1 MTFRDKK
8 TLGHFDLES
17 TELLIRTSMQGVGAV
32 FLEKLLNSDKGK
44 KTTEEYAQLKEYRNK
59 TLQTVL
65 GKVVVK
71 RAYYYDKKTK
81 TDQRQL

>member
-1 MTFRDKK
+1 
-8 TLGHFDLES
+8 
-17 TELLIRTSMQGVGAV
+17 MQGVGAV

-71 RAYYYDKKTK
+71 RAYYYDKQTK
-81 TDQRQL
+81 TGCCPKDQELDIDRLLRN